1 VQRPECYQGNSM
13 QEMRL
18 QKFTF
23 KIQGSKRW
31 LILRMQVE
39 KYLNDI
45 VERDGTVH
53 LTLID
58 PASQTPDEAAD
69 IAFAAAEG
77 GTDALMI
84 GGSTGA
90 TGTVLDQTLLTIKE
104 RLHVPTI
111 LFPASAA
118 GVSGYADAI
127 FFMSLL
133 NSRDLNYITT
143 NQAMGA
149 PLVYKYGIEPIS
161 MAYLIAEP
169 GGTVGWIGDAKLI
182 PRNKPEIAVA
192 YALAG
197 KYMGMHYTYIEA
209 GSGADQPISP
219 HMIRALKHVL
229 GENKLIVGGG
239 IRDGR
244 TAKECAEAGA
254 DMIVTGTVV
263 EETKD
268 VAEKIKELVSSIKK

>member
-1 VQRPECYQGNSM
+1 MV
-13 QEMRL
+13 
-18 QKFTF
+18 
-23 KIQGSKRW
+23 I
-31 LILRMQVE
+31 QVE

-45 VERDGTVH
+45 IERDGTVH

-58 PASQTPDEAAD
+58 PASQSPDESAS
-69 IAFAAAEG
+69 IAFAAVEG

-90 TGTVLDQTLLTIKE
+90 GGSLLDTTLLKIKE
-104 RLHVPTI
+104 QVEVPTI
-111 LFPASAA
+111 LFPASAD
-118 GVSGYADAI
+118 GVSIHADAI

-133 NSRDLNYITT
+133 NSRDINYITSS
-143 NQAMGA
+143 QAMGA

-197 KYMGMHYTYIEA
+197 KYLGMHYTYIEA
-209 GSGADQPISP
+209 GSGANEPITP
-219 HMIRALKHVL
+219 QMIGALKKFL

-244 TAKECAEAGA
+244 TAKICADAGA
-254 DMIVTGTVV
+254 DMIVTGTIV
-263 EETKD
+263 EEAANVTG
-268 VAEKIKELVSSIKK
+268 KIRELVSATKR